1 MPWNQWRMYRRR
13 NELRREAAAL
23 TTYLICSTHRTGS
36 SLLCQLLGDTGL
48 CGKPDEFFSPAWAPR
63 FARELAG
70 GLRSHPDVESRVD
83 GGGDAEPMHLDY
95 ARYLRSLYGQ
105 RATPNGVWGCK
116 IQWSH
121 TRRVWEAFQH
131 RSLQRMDDKGVF
143 RLFKE
148 VFGQPKYL
156 WIRRRDKVRQA
167 ISFWKSKQT
176 NVYTKW
182 RPAPSENAKPVF
194 DFGKIQGFVERFHR
208 QDEAWGRLLERNGAQ
223 PLVLVYE
230 EFSQRLEETVRQA
243 MDHLGVERPTRLQV
257 PRPRLEKLSDQL
269 NEEWYERYHSMLSR
283 GDVPQSSNRDA
294 APVRDQ
300 V

>member
-1 MPWNQWRMYRRR
+1 
-13 NELRREAAAL
+13 
-23 TTYLICSTHRTGS
+23 
-36 SLLCQLLGDTGL
+36 
-48 CGKPDEFFSPAWAPR
+48 
-63 FARELAG
+63 
-70 GLRSHPDVESRVD
+70 
-83 GGGDAEPMHLDY
+83 
-95 ARYLRSLYGQ
+95 
-105 RATPNGVWGCK
+105 
-116 IQWSH
+116 
-121 TRRVWEAFQH
+121 
-131 RSLQRMDDKGVF
+131 MDDKRVF

-176 NVYTKW
+176 NVYASS
-182 RPAPSENAKPVF
+182 RPAPSGVAKPVF
-194 DFGKIQGFVERFHR
+194 DFGKIQGFVERFRR

-269 NEEWYERYHSMLSR
+269 NEEWYERYHSMLSQ
-283 GDVPQSSNRDA
+283 GDVPESSNRAA
-294 APVRDQ
+294 APVCEQ